1 VTADSPTTWERRLRA
16 RLSRASNILS
26 DIAGSAWVSGLSI
39 ITVTALV
46 VTGLVAG
53 FPPWWQATVSST
65 GALVSLLVLFSIQH
79 ATNRQTSAIL
89 LKLDELIRA
98 TGGADDH
105 IIGLENRQLH
115 DQARLHQQHQRHHG
129 DDNRA

>member
-1 VTADSPTTWERRLRA
+1 M
-16 RLSRASNILS
+16 LS

-53 FPPWWQATVSST
+53 FPPWWQATVSSI

-98 TGGADDH
+98 TGDADDI
-105 IIGLENRQLH
+105 IIGLENRELH
-115 DQARLHQQHQRHHG
+115 DQARLHQQHQRHRRDSNG
-129 DDNRA
+129 P